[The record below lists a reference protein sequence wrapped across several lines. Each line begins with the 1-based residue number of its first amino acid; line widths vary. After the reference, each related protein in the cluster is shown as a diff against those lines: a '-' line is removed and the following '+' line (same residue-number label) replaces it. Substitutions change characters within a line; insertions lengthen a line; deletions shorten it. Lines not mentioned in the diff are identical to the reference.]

1 MMFARA
7 MRFGSLLTPIALDLT
22 MIFVANAFASVGI
35 LPSFQ
40 AINCRLNCSLASG
53 SSITADPNCWNC
65 PNDGMLDPLDLIF
78 LFPNKLFTLLYRL
91 NQTPGLPVTATVFAQ
106 QFIASVMSQTEITST
121 PAASNHHTR

>member
-7 MRFGSLLTPIALDLT
+7 MRFGSLLTPIALDFT

-78 LFPNKLFTLLYRL
+78 LFPNKLSTSLLLIESNSRSSRHR
-91 NQTPGLPVTATVFAQ
+91 NW
-106 QFIASVMSQTEITST
+106 FIASVMSQTEITST